1 MVSSALQAV
10 DFVFTCAH
18 AHTHTHTP
26 STLEMV
32 SPRATQPGRTQQA
45 PGQGHLLRQ
54 GPQAYAREPALV
66 GLGPHW
72 LYSQAV
78 APACTRVFIHFEPP
92 HITVYI
98 SLARQGGSVLASD
111 THRFYSMPRLA
122 QNLTIL
128 GPCEVGASLGLL
140 RPGGNPVICSR
151 GGAGAGQRG
160 AAEAFPL
167 LPVAA
172 GQASSSQRARS
183 HPIVGGAPVFMKL
196 ASLLNSVCL
205 ACVTLSSVCA
215 CVAECQEV
223 GICVLVWVGVCE

>member
-18 AHTHTHTP
+18 AHTHTP
-26 STLEMV
+26 PQR
-32 SPRATQPGRTQQA
+32 PRDGVP
-45 PGQGHLLRQ
+45 QGHTAGTHTAGPRPGPSPPPGSPGIRTRACPGWAWSPLALLT
-54 GPQAYAREPALV
+54 GC
-66 GLGPHW
+66 G
-72 LYSQAV
+72 
-78 APACTRVFIHFEPP
+78 ACVHTCVFIHFEPP

-167 LPVAA
+167 LPAA
-172 GQASSSQRARS
+172 AVQASSSQRARS
-183 HPIVGGAPVFMKL
+183 HPIVGGAPVFLEL